1 MAAKY
6 AALHMISRFQA
17 ELDRLFH
24 EALQLSEGILPAGD
38 WHPSI
43 DIVESPTSVIVLAEF
58 PGFAPEDIRIEVRG
72 ARLVLSGVKPK
83 APAAP
88 TNDEKVKFQCL
99 ERGQGRFSRDIQ
111 LLSPVNTH
119 KGTARLQ
126 DGLLTI
132 EFPKIQDKR
141 QEARV
146 LTVEET
152 KGSQA

>member
-24 EALQLSEGILPAGD
+24 EAQQLREGDLPAGD
-38 WHPSI
+38 WHPAI
-43 DIVESPTSVIVLAEF
+43 DIVETPASVLVLVEF

-72 ARLVLSGVKPK
+72 PRLTFSGTKP
-83 APAAP
+83 ATP
-88 TNDEKVKFQCL
+88 TGGETVKFQRL
-99 ERGQGRFSRDIQ
+99 ERGQGRFTRDIH

-119 KGTARLQ
+119 NGKAQIR

-132 EFPKIQDKR
+132 EFPKIEDKR

-146 LTVEET
+146 LTVKATEAPQE
-152 KGSQA
+152 

>member
-24 EALQLSEGILPAGD
+24 EAQQLREGDLPAAD
-38 WHPSI
+38 WHPAI
-43 DIVESPTSVIVLAEF
+43 DIVETPASVLVLAEF

-72 ARLVLSGVKPK
+72 PLLTLSGTKP
-83 APAAP
+83 ATP
-88 TNDEKVKFQCL
+88 TSGATVKFQRL
-99 ERGQGRFSRDIQ
+99 ERGQGRFTRDIH

-119 KGTARLQ
+119 KGSALLRH
-126 DGLLTI
+126 GLLTI

-146 LTVEET
+146 LAVKASED
-152 KGSQA
+152 GQA

>member
-1 MAAKY
+1 MPAKY

-24 EALQLSEGILPAGD
+24 EALQLSEGVLPVGD
-38 WHPSI
+38 WHPVI
-43 DIVESPTSVIVLAEF
+43 DIVESATAVIVLAEF

-72 ARLVLSGVKPK
+72 PRLVLSGVKPK
-83 APAAP
+83 SLPE
-88 TNDEKVKFQCL
+88 TGGDGKTKFQCL

-119 KGTARLQ
+119 RGTARLEN
-126 DGLLTI
+126 GLLTI

-152 KGSQA
+152 RDPRE